1 MTDTQI
7 KNAKPQSKDY
17 PIYDGNGLLLLIKS
31 TGTKIWQF
39 RYYRPITNNRTTVSF
54 GSYPEVSLQQA
65 RKQRDEARELI
76 KQGIDSQEHKA
87 ELEQRKQDEISSTFL
102 LTGLKLR
109 VVKD

>member
-1 MTDTQI
+1 MPKKVIPITDTQI

-65 RKQRDEARELI
+65 RKQRD
-76 KQGIDSQEHKA
+76 
-87 ELEQRKQDEISSTFL
+87 
-102 LTGLKLR
+102 
-109 VVKD
+109 